1 MRYNML
7 HVAGCKRASCTC
19 ILALAADDTAFSSTS
34 WARFNPVSVTSQSTD
49 GVIAHRDPEHDFI
62 SGSDEALLVSIE
74 MPPDKRNE
82 LIAQL
87 P

>member
-1 MRYNML
+1 MGPL
-7 HVAGCKRASCTC
+7 QS
-19 ILALAADDTAFSSTS
+19 
-34 WARFNPVSVTSQSTD
+34 SQSTE
-49 GVIAHRDPEHDFI
+49 GAIAQKDPEHDFI

-74 MPPDKRNE
+74 VPPDKRNE